1 MVYTVGEMA
10 KKLDVP
16 ASTLRYFDKEGLLP
30 FVERSSGGIR
40 MFQESDFE
48 WLQVIGCMKK
58 AGMSIRDIRQYIE
71 LALRGDDTIDTRL
84 KMFTHQRDVLL
95 AQMEEMRHTL
105 ETVEYKC
112 WYYETAMQDGNEDR
126 IRAMLPDRLPPE
138 IQKLYDFGRG
148 TPPEKKPEEPA
159 GKQA

>member
-1 MVYTVGEMA
+1 MFHLPV
-10 KKLDVP
+10 
-16 ASTLRYFDKEGLLP
+16 STLRCYDKEGLFPHL
-30 FVERSSGGIR
+30 ERQSGIR
-40 MFQESDFE
+40 KFGEREIETLRIVECLKASGLEIREIQQFMQWTTEGSATYPQRRQLFE
-48 WLQVIGCMKK
+48 ARKEVIEQKMERLQKILCM
-58 AGMSIRDIRQYIE
+58 
-71 LALRGDDTIDTRL
+71 LR
-84 KMFTHQRDVLL
+84 
-95 AQMEEMRHTL
+95 
-105 ETVEYKC
+105 YKC

>member
-1 MVYTVGEMA
+1 MA
-10 KKLDVP
+10 TIGQVAAMFHLPV
-16 ASTLRYFDKEGLLP
+16 STLRCYDKEGLFPHL
-30 FVERSSGGIR
+30 ERQSGIR
-40 MFQESDFE
+40 KFGERE
-48 WLQVIGCMKK
+48 IETLRIVECLK
-58 AGMSIRDIRQYIE
+58 ASGLEIREIRQFMQWTTEGSATYPQRRQLFEARKEVIE
-71 LALRGDDTIDTRL
+71 QEMERLQKILCMLR
-84 KMFTHQRDVLL
+84 
-95 AQMEEMRHTL
+95 
-105 ETVEYKC
+105 YKF

>member
-1 MVYTVGEMA
+1 MQWTTEGSATYPQRRQLFEARKEVIEQEMERLQ
-10 KKLDVP
+10 KILCM
-16 ASTLRYFDKEGLLP
+16 LR
-30 FVERSSGGIR
+30 
-40 MFQESDFE
+40 
-48 WLQVIGCMKK
+48 
-58 AGMSIRDIRQYIE
+58 
-71 LALRGDDTIDTRL
+71 
-84 KMFTHQRDVLL
+84 
-95 AQMEEMRHTL
+95 
-105 ETVEYKC
+105 YKC